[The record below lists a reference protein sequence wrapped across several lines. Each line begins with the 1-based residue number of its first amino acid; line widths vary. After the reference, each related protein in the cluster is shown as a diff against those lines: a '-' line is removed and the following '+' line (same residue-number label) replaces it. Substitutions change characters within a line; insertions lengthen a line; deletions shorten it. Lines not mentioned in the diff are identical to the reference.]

1 MIGIMFF
8 QGVMRTINLTLSYI
22 YMLELMPKT
31 SQVIVGTLYIILDAS
46 IFLFGTLW
54 LWFVNNNTY
63 HFFLIGYAI

>member
-1 MIGIMFF
+1 
-8 QGVMRTINLTLSYI
+8 MRTINLTLSYI
-22 YMLELMPKT
+22 YMIELMPKT

-63 HFFLIGYAI
+63 HYFLIGYAI